1 MASTIYEQVVEDIR
15 SKINKGILKPG
26 EMIPS
31 ESSLCKEYN
40 TTRMTVRKGLALLTE
55 GGYIYSVPGKG
66 SFVCEPDHN
75 RHILHFNEMDIIK
88 EHADR
93 TQLLE
98 VNIISPTEEL
108 IKQLQLK
115 RKQKTVVIR
124 RLSYSQREPFAYDIK
139 YLPYD
144 KGKPIVE
151 EVIQYAT
158 FPEIVAARMSLF
170 SVKNELTIWVKKAQG
185 EEIKFL
191 KTEEGHPLMVIEQK
205 LFDDGNKP
213 VGWGKIYFRG
223 EYCHLHAVSS
233 FNDRIKRTF

>member
-1 MASTIYEQVVEDIR
+1 MASTIYEQIVQDIR
-15 SKINKGILKPG
+15 FKINRGALKPG
-26 EMIPS
+26 GMIPS
-31 ESSLCKEYN
+31 ESSLCREYN
-40 TTRMTVRKGLALLTE
+40 TTRMTVRKALALLTE
-55 GGYIYSVPGKG
+55 GGYIYSVSGKG

-75 RHILHFNEMDIIK
+75 RHILHFNE
-88 EHADR
+88 
-93 TQLLE
+93 
-98 VNIISPTEEL
+98 
-108 IKQLQLK
+108 
-115 RKQKTVVIR
+115 KQKTVVIR

-233 FNDRIKRTF
+233 FSDRTKRAL